1 MKITRKTRPI
11 ENYLEANYPVTVYR
25 NQTGGY
31 VAEVEDLIGCVTE
44 GESLDEV
51 FTNIENIRRNW
62 IEIQYEDGVDIP
74 IPRSDQE
81 YSGKFIVRL
90 PKGLHRRLVEQAR
103 REAVS
108 LNQYVETSLASQ
120 TAVTELVENIE
131 ERLRMLSEAQQIV
144 ANKTIPQYSFVN
156 ETQISGKPSFPLLT
170 EGILV

>member
-1 MKITRKTRPI
+1 MKTIRKTKPI
-11 ENYLEANYPVTVYR
+11 ESYLEANYPVTVYR
-25 NQTGGY
+25 NPSGGY
-31 VAEVEDLIGCVTE
+31 VAEVEDLTGCITE

-51 FTNIENIRRNW
+51 FTNIENIRRTW

-74 IPRSDQE
+74 LPRSDQE
-81 YSGKFIVRL
+81 YSGKFVVRL

-120 TAVTELVENIE
+120 TAVTELAENIE

-144 ANKTIPQYSFVN
+144 VTKVIPKYIFVN
-156 ETQISGKPSFPLLT
+156 EMRISEKPSFPLLT
-170 EGILV
+170 EGVLV

>member
-1 MKITRKTRPI
+1 MKTTRKTKPI
-11 ENYLEANYPVTVYR
+11 ENYLKANYPVTVYQ
-25 NQTGGY
+25 NPSGGY
-31 VAEVEDLIGCVTE
+31 VAEIEDLTGCITE

-81 YSGKFIVRL
+81 YSGRFVVRL

-108 LNQYVETSLASQ
+108 LNQYVGAALASQ
-120 TAVTELVENIE
+120 TAVTELTENIE
-131 ERLRMLSEAQQIV
+131 ERLRMLSKAQQIV

-156 ETQISGKPSFPLLT
+156 EKQILRKPSLPLLT
-170 EGILV
+170 EGLLV

>member
-1 MKITRKTRPI
+1 MKATRKTKPI

-25 NQTGGY
+25 NPSGGY
-31 VAEVEDLIGCVTE
+31 VAEVEDLIGCITE
-44 GESLDEV
+44 GESLNEV
-51 FTNIENIRRNW
+51 FTNIENIRRTW

-90 PKGLHRRLVEQAR
+90 PKGLHRRLAEQAK

-120 TAVTELVENIE
+120 TAVTELAANIE

-144 ANKTIPQYSFVN
+144 VTKAIPQYIFVN
-156 ETQISGKPSFPLLT
+156 ETQISEKPSFPLLT
-170 EGILV
+170 EGVLV